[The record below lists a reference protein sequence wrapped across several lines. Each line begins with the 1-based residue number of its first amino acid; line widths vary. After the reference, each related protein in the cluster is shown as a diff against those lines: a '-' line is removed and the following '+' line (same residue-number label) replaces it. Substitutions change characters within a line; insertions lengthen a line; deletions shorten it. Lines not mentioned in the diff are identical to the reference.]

1 MHEVLVL
8 VEVDSEDV
16 LESVEILSLL
26 RQLVMEEVDD
36 EIVKLK
42 VDREFVLAELHR
54 YKYLLALLNVQ
65 HK

>member
-36 EIVKLK
+36 EIVKLE